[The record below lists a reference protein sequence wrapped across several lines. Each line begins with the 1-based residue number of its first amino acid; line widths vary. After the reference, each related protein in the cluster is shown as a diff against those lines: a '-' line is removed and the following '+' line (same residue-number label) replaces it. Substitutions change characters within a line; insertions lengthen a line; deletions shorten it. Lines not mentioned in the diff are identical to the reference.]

1 MATFQ
6 ILQAHLLIQI
16 GSSLVVVADA
26 TSISL
31 PIPHI
36 ISFFFPFTQITFK
49 YFIEVNNI
57 IGTTQEHVNYLH
69 YPRTVGCSHMK
80 TLNQIKGLELEV
92 PLSKL

>member
-1 MATFQ
+1 MQRAF
-6 ILQAHLLIQI
+6 L
-16 GSSLVVVADA
+16 SLFH
-26 TSISL
+26 TL
-31 PIPHI
+31 FH
-36 ISFFFPFTQITFK
+36 SFFLSHKSLFT